1 MKYLILI
8 FYLLLLANVFSQDEP
23 VKSIYDFNNS
33 IIGHSMIEFDD
44 DKFDKKI
51 KEFEEKIKKGDA
63 KAMNNLA
70 NYYTRNN
77 QTEQAKYYYKMAIQN
92 GSEKAKKNLEI
103 LDKFLQTINII
114 DDGWAWDFPNKDSDN
129 QIRKIITGYKVNSKE
144 LSIVE
149 AKKMPE
155 VIKEIWN
162 KIFESADLEIV
173 GYTDS
178 EENEKLGLERAEEF
192 AKLFRESGLKDEIKI
207 IKVLGK
213 GAENPVDTNKT
224 LIGRYNNRR
233 VEIIVKNG
241 VETKTNDWRDQ
252 LEDE

>member
-8 FYLLLLANVFSQDEP
+8 FYLFLLANVFSQDEP

-129 QIRKIITGYKVNSKE
+129 QIRKII
-144 LSIVE
+144 IVDKIIIFIKLTTNGE
-149 AKKMPE
+149 A
-155 VIKEIWN
+155 N
-162 KIFESADLEIV
+162 FFCKIF
-173 GYTDS
+173 
-178 EENEKLGLERAEEF
+178 
-192 AKLFRESGLKDEIKI
+192 IKFCQ
-207 IKVLGK
+207 
-213 GAENPVDTNKT
+213 
-224 LIGRYNNRR
+224 NR
-233 VEIIVKNG
+233 IL
-241 VETKTNDWRDQ
+241 TT
-252 LEDE
+252 

>member
-129 QIRKIITGYKVNSKE
+129 QIRKIITVYKVNSKE

-173 GYTDS
+173 GYT
-178 EENEKLGLERAEEF
+178 EYRMKITIYEK
-192 AKLFRESGLKDEIKI
+192 
-207 IKVLGK
+207 
-213 GAENPVDTNKT
+213 
-224 LIGRYNNRR
+224 
-233 VEIIVKNG
+233 
-241 VETKTNDWRDQ
+241 
-252 LEDE
+252 

>member
-1 MKYLILI
+1 
-8 FYLLLLANVFSQDEP
+8 
-23 VKSIYDFNNS
+23 
-33 IIGHSMIEFDD
+33 
-44 DKFDKKI
+44 
-51 KEFEEKIKKGDA
+51 
-63 KAMNNLA
+63 
-70 NYYTRNN
+70 
-77 QTEQAKYYYKMAIQN
+77 MAIQN